1 VENQLEPLRD
11 FAKAMGYTVVADYID
26 KQSGAN
32 PNRPDFRRMLSDAM
46 QRKFDGIIVWRLDR
60 FSREGPMNTM
70 AYIKQLRDRGVW
82 LKSMTETWLDTS
94 QTGLADGILGLMAW
108 MAEEE
113 RRRISERTKAG
124 IQRRKNIGQ
133 YHGGRRLGSKNKP
146 RSKGRVA
153 SR

>member
-1 VENQLEPLRD
+1 
-11 FAKAMGYTVVADYID
+11 
-26 KQSGAN
+26 
-32 PNRPDFRRMLSDAM
+32 M

-82 LKSMTETWLDTS
+82 LKSMTESWLDTT
-94 QTGLADGILGLMAW
+94 QMGITDAILALMAW

-146 RSKGRVA
+146 KSKGRVA
-153 SR
+153 SDNCWASPNQRDV